1 MNESGVQEQAASTFP
16 PRHGLVLGTL
26 ILVAA
31 VVGTACT
38 GGPGSTAIP
47 GTPGATL
54 SMPQATPTPAPS
66 GTPSGTPAP
75 TGVTSAAQA
84 AALVFASD
92 PRWAQMVPLRAD
104 MVGQSSWYE
113 ASAGI
118 DTFLVDITAGSGD
131 CQAGCIDQHVW
142 HYEVDLEGNVSLVG
156 EDGETV
162 DVAPG
167 SGGEEGDVT
176 VVVQLTAGPVCPVEQ
191 FPPDPNC
198 AARSVANADVA
209 IFDADGNQVG
219 SGTSNSEGVAEFT
232 LPAGAYFVVPAAAEG
247 LMGSPEAQGFSGLAG
262 DHVGLLFAYDTGI
275 R

>member
-1 MNESGVQEQAASTFP
+1 MMRKTNSLAYG
-16 PRHGLVLGTL
+16 L

-47 GTPGATL
+47 GTPGATP

-113 ASAGI
+113 AFEDGDGFA
-118 DTFLVDITAGSGD
+118 VNITAGQGD

-142 HYEVDLEGNVSLVG
+142 HYRVDRAGNVELTG
-156 EDGETV
+156 EDGELVEVT
-162 DVAPG
+162 PG
-167 SGGEEGDVT
+167 PGGDGEVS
-176 VVVQLTAGPVCPVEQ
+176 VIVQLTAGPVCPVEQ

-209 IFDADGNQVG
+209 IFDAHGNQVG
-219 SGTSNSEGVAEFT
+219 SGTSNSEGLAEFT

-247 LMGSPEAQGFSGLAG
+247 LMGSPEEQAFSALAG
-262 DHVGLLFAYDTGI
+262 DHVGLVFAYDTGI